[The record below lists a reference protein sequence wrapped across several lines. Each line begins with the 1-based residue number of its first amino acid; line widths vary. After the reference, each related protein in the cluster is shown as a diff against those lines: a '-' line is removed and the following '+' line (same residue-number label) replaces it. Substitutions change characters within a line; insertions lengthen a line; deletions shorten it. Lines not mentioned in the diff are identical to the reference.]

1 MTSANLGFL
10 KFNQCAFHQA
20 HIILLLTT
28 TPHSAGEG
36 SSWRTLNSFYVRPL
50 ATWSLGVRVFN
61 YLFDPYSQWWVD
73 LGTHT
78 QHYTRR
84 RRKED
89 NHNPRY
95 SIFLYLPALTKIFLF
110 SDIITISG
118 IQIVC
123 AVMWGTEVCRR
134 TFFPPFDLGVCRK
147 AQNLINQFIT

>member
-95 SIFLYLPALTKIFLF
+95 SNFFIFACINKNFPFFRYHYNIRNSNRLRGHVRYRGLPAYLF
-110 SDIITISG
+110 P
-118 IQIVC
+118 
-123 AVMWGTEVCRR
+123 AVWPRCLQEGAK
-134 TFFPPFDLGVCRK
+134 F
-147 AQNLINQFIT
+147 N